1 MPSTDSRRRAGRAAL
16 FAGTGAAV
24 LVAVLVG
31 ALALAQRGSTD
42 DADATP
48 APTSSVPARTDASAS
63 PPVASPS
70 ATWPA
75 DVSEADLRT
84 SLGTVSAVWLG
95 VWPDEGS
102 APALPSE
109 AELAERGYEPSPI
122 PVACLDGSVEQLGL
136 DPARDFWGWP
146 LYFRAAED
154 AQAFTELWGQPV
166 EGVTEG
172 SIACD
177 WG

>member
-1 MPSTDSRRRAGRAAL
+1 M
-16 FAGTGAAV
+16 

-31 ALALAQRGSTD
+31 ALALAQQGSTD

-75 DVSEADLRT
+75 DVSEADLMT
-84 SLGTVSAVWLG
+84 SLGRVSAVWLG
-95 VWPDEGS
+95 IWPDEG
-102 APALPSE
+102 ATPPLPSE
-109 AELAERGYEPSPI
+109 AELAERGYEPSSI
-122 PVACLDGSVEQLGL
+122 RVACLDGSVEQLGL
-136 DPARDFWGWP
+136 DPMTDFWGLP
-146 LYFRAAED
+146 LYFSTAED

-166 EGVTEG
+166 EGITEA